1 MKFNL
6 LIEALEIN
14 EKEKLYILLK
24 QYFEVDRL
32 TLSKWANQNKDIIST
47 RLYNLMITFEKDIKE
62 NLDAR
67 ENRFYK
73 KDWIYIDKLN
83 EEILERIRGF
93 GPGTIA
99 ELIRLIK

>member
-1 MKFNL
+1 
-6 LIEALEIN
+6 
-14 EKEKLYILLK
+14 
-24 QYFEVDRL
+24 
-32 TLSKWANQNKDIIST
+32 
-47 RLYNLMITFEKDIKE
+47 MITFEKDIKE

-93 GPGTIA
+93 GLGTIA

>member
-93 GPGTIA
+93 GLGTIA

>member
-47 RLYNLMITFEKDIKE
+47 RLYNLMISFENDIIKSQE
-62 NLDAR
+62 C
-67 ENRFYK
+67 RFYK
-73 KDWIYIDKLN
+73 KHWIYIDKLN
-83 EEILERIRGF
+83 EEILERVRGF

-99 ELIRLIK
+99 ELMRLIK

>member
-47 RLYNLMITFEKDIKE
+47 RLYNLMISFEKEIKE
-62 NLDAR
+62 NLDTR

-73 KDWIYIDKLN
+73 KDYIYIDKLN

-93 GPGTIA
+93 GSGSIA

>member
-47 RLYNLMITFEKDIKE
+47 RLYNLMISFEKDIIE
-62 NLDAR
+62 SQ
-67 ENRFYK
+67 ECRFYK
-73 KDWIYIDKLN
+73 KHWIYIDKLN
-83 EEILERIRGF
+83 EEILERVRGF

-99 ELIRLIK
+99 ELMRLIK